1 VGAINVD
8 VGSYVYDRTVFNAS
22 PVAVVVRPGPMRV
35 KLDVPERYLDSIVP
49 GTEVAM
55 VVDTLGGAEYTG
67 KIVTQSPVVDDR
79 TRTAN
84 VELEVEN
91 ADGRLRH
98 GMFGRMKLVVER
110 RDDVLS
116 VPLGSVSWE
125 GEKTIVYRLEGGEV
139 RRVEVKPGLR
149 NSSKVEI
156 AGGVSEGDRVVV
168 GGLIDL
174 ENGEKVEVRGREAGN
189 GERGAGAQ

>member
-1 VGAINVD
+1 
-8 VGSYVYDRTVFNAS
+8 
-22 PVAVVVRPGPMRV
+22 
-35 KLDVPERYLDSIVP
+35 SIVP

-189 GERGAGAQ
+189 GERGGGAK